1 MTNTER
7 DAINRRF
14 AGLCG
19 IEPEKIH
26 FGTAYPLT
34 IDKYPDFILHP
45 TLVLVEMM
53 KIGKLKEFLVNIFSF
68 DRGSFP
74 YKFDFCIDVDY
85 ILDTTEGLLAK
96 AAIEF
101 LEKEEGK

>member
-1 MTNTER
+1 MNRQE
-7 DAINRRF
+7 AQEINKKL
-14 AGLCG
+14 AGLFG
-19 IEPEKIH
+19 IEWFDWEDGPGFTH
-26 FGTAYPLT
+26 RPN
-34 IDKYPDFILHP
+34 PDFVLNP

-85 ILDTTEGLLAK
+85 ILDTTEGLLVK
-96 AAIEF
+96 MAIEF
-101 LEKEEGK
+101 VEKEKGK